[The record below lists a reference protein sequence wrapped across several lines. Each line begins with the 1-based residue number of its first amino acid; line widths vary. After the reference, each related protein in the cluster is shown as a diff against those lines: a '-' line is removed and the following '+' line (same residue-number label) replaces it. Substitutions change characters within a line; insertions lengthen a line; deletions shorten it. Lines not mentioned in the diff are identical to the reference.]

1 MNYQYIKIPKLY
13 FYNRHKISKEDIL
26 SVTRSLKHKNITKG
40 LYLSIFENKLKKYF
54 KCKYSLAFS
63 NGTSA
68 LFAIAKSLSWNSN
81 DNILVS
87 PLSFV
92 AGANAISNMKANP
105 IFIDIDEYFNL
116 DPIKAEKKIL
126 DLKKNKK
133 KVSAIIVT
141 DYGGNP
147 ANWKKFLLLKK
158 KYKLIL
164 INDNCHSLG
173 SKLDKDSAYSTKFA
187 DIVVQSFHA
196 VKNITTAEGG
206 AILTNNKIIY
216 SKLACVREHGFFKI
230 QSILPPWS
238 YDLKDFGYNFR
249 LSELNCALGVSQF
262 NQLNKFIIKRNQ
274 IAKEYNKIF
283 KNISLIKTPKVNENN
298 LCSFH
303 LYPLRFNWK
312 RIKISKKN
320 FYNKMKKK
328 YGINLQI
335 HYKPTYKFTLYKS
348 LVKNVSKNFPNTE
361 KFYRDVFSI
370 PLYVDLKKKEINY
383 IANAIIKTIKE

>member
-158 KYKLIL
+158 N
-164 INDNCHSLG
+164 IN
-173 SKLDKDSAYSTKFA
+173 
-187 DIVVQSFHA
+187 
-196 VKNITTAEGG
+196 
-206 AILTNNKIIY
+206 
-216 SKLACVREHGFFKI
+216 
-230 QSILPPWS
+230 
-238 YDLKDFGYNFR
+238 
-249 LSELNCALGVSQF
+249 
-262 NQLNKFIIKRNQ
+262 
-274 IAKEYNKIF
+274 
-283 KNISLIKTPKVNENN
+283 
-298 LCSFH
+298 
-303 LYPLRFNWK
+303 
-312 RIKISKKN
+312 
-320 FYNKMKKK
+320 
-328 YGINLQI
+328 
-335 HYKPTYKFTLYKS
+335 
-348 LVKNVSKNFPNTE
+348 
-361 KFYRDVFSI
+361 
-370 PLYVDLKKKEINY
+370 
-383 IANAIIKTIKE
+383 